1 MPAAAR
7 QPEEEEHHEHLQGVG
22 LQVHRIG
29 HDHHRRRMLEENLE
43 VSVSDV
49 VGEPL
54 PLGILLSREEGE
66 GRCSLAGGCI
76 RGNWTLFCF
85 GVRVLLVVV
94 VG

>member
-29 HDHHRRRMLEENLE
+29 RDHRRRRVLEGNLE

-66 GRCSLAGGCI
+66 
-76 RGNWTLFCF
+76 
-85 GVRVLLVVV
+85 
-94 VG
+94 VGP